1 MEFRKEKSLKSKELI
16 KAHSKS
22 NIFNIDTGYYK
33 TEKIYPIS
41 PKPTE
46 IGPKLIEFT
55 PKYDEMKHYQR
66 KYINF
71 LSDIQKN
78 DKDILNLK
86 PSTSRK
92 NFELE
97 KNRTRNMNLRQ
108 YL

>member
-46 IGPKLIEFT
+46 MGRKL
-55 PKYDEMKHYQR
+55 
-66 KYINF
+66 
-71 LSDIQKN
+71 
-78 DKDILNLK
+78 
-86 PSTSRK
+86 
-92 NFELE
+92 
-97 KNRTRNMNLRQ
+97 NRI
-108 YL
+108 YS